1 MKQYLSLRETAEKW
15 GVSERRI
22 NQYCAEGLI
31 PGAQKIGNAWAVP
44 ADAEKPK
51 DPRRT
56 RRQTKPSAKEADAGG
71 IDYTNLMPLM
81 NTAFAPG
88 HCRETVEAMAAG
100 PRRDIAMAEYHY
112 FSGQPEAAAKEAEAY
127 LTSPD
132 MGARFSACLI
142 YAYANLPMGQ
152 IQRTRFALG
161 GAERFPRRCGGK
173 VVPVSGGVGL

>member
-1 MKQYLSLRETAEKW
+1 M
-15 GVSERRI
+15 
-22 NQYCAEGLI
+22 
-31 PGAQKIGNAWAVP
+31 
-44 ADAEKPK
+44 
-51 DPRRT
+51 
-56 RRQTKPSAKEADAGG
+56 
-71 IDYTNLMPLM
+71 
-81 NTAFAPG
+81 
-88 HCRETVEAMAAG
+88 
-100 PRRDIAMAEYHY
+100 
-112 FSGQPEAAAKEAEAY
+112 SGSRLDLNVTLAAKEAEAY

>member
-1 MKQYLSLRETAEKW
+1 MGRVGTEDQPILRGGT
-15 GVSERRI
+15 
-22 NQYCAEGLI
+22 Y
-31 PGAQKIGNAWAVP
+31 
-44 ADAEKPK
+44 
-51 DPRRT
+51 PRRT
-56 RRQTKPSAKEADAGG
+56 ENRKCLGGSCRRGKTQRPAPDQTATKPSAKEADAGG

-132 MGARFSACLI
+132 MGARFS
-142 YAYANLPMGQ
+142 
-152 IQRTRFALG
+152 
-161 GAERFPRRCGGK
+161 
-173 VVPVSGGVGL
+173 PV